1 MIYLIYG
8 NQIPAI
14 KNRLKRIIKE
24 RLDIIDEMT
33 YVRYDGNNVLV
44 QEVVDDANYLPLGYE
59 HKLVALDNCYFL
71 EKPKPR
77 NKIESDQDYQ
87 KLKDFISH
95 PSEESDLVLIANTL
109 SIDKNSEIVKLH
121 IGLCSWLRRRHRA
134 ELQRRDR
141 RTFALRDAPAG

>member
-77 NKIESDQDYQ
+77 KTKVYR
-87 KLKDFISH
+87 
-95 PSEESDLVLIANTL
+95 NT
-109 SIDKNSEIVKLH
+109 
-121 IGLCSWLRRRHRA
+121 
-134 ELQRRDR
+134 
-141 RTFALRDAPAG
+141 